1 MLVRTRA
8 LSSASALPVVSGNR
22 TNSPIAA
29 GMSCE
34 QTARSAVSIPVRKA
48 KGASN
53 NRKNRPYIVR
63 SPDYC
68 APFPEYRVKVTPRP
82 AFQLFG
88 RGGRILDRQV
98 AAQDHALRDR
108 LAFGVG
114 DRKSVVVGK
123 RVSVRVDPGGRRT
136 IMKNT

>member
-1 MLVRTRA
+1 MIRRPPRSTRTDPLFPYTTLFRPA
-8 LSSASALPVVSGNR
+8 WPVVSASR
-22 TNSPIAA
+22 TKAPIAA
-29 GMSCE
+29 GTAGAA
-34 QTARSAVSIPVRKA
+34 TARSAVARPVSNA
-48 KGASN
+48 KRVSN

-88 RGGRILDRQV
+88 RGGRILDLQV
-98 AAQDHALRDR
+98 AAQDHALRAR

-114 DRKSVVVGK
+114 
-123 RVSVRVDPGGRRT
+123 
-136 IMKNT
+136 

>member
-1 MLVRTRA
+1 MRISDW
-8 LSSASALPVVSGNR
+8 SSDVCYSDL
-22 TNSPIAA
+22 
-29 GMSCE
+29 
-34 QTARSAVSIPVRKA
+34 
-48 KGASN
+48 

-114 DRKSVVVGK
+114 ERKSVVQGK
-123 RVSVRVDPGGRRT
+123 SVSVRVDLGGSRIIIKKASSITHSNLNNST
-136 IMKNT
+136 ISS

>member
-1 MLVRTRA
+1 MRISDW
-8 LSSASALPVVSGNR
+8 SSDVCYSDL
-22 TNSPIAA
+22 
-29 GMSCE
+29 
-34 QTARSAVSIPVRKA
+34 
-48 KGASN
+48 

-114 DRKSVVVGK
+114 EGRIARLPPEHVARHHAIDRKST
-123 RVSVRVDPGGRRT
+123 RLNSSH
-136 IMKNT
+136 